1 MNLTVI
7 VTDSTSDIPPE
18 MAKSL
23 GIEVVPLTLMFGS
36 EAFRDNVDITPEQFY
51 ERLPRVSQLP
61 TTSQPSPVEYMNV
74 YRGIMERFPG
84 SAILSFHISSGLSGT
99 YQSAML
105 AKSMLE
111 EEGERITVVDSLS
124 ASYGFGMM
132 VVHAARLAAE
142 GKPPEEIL
150 RSAEELRQSRK
161 LYFLVDTLEYLQK
174 GGRIGKAS
182 AILGT
187 LLNIKP
193 ILSIDKEGIIYAV
206 EKVRGR
212 KKAVARMIEL
222 FKQDLQ
228 GVDRVNV
235 AVGHTAE
242 PSSAEEFLT
251 ELSGHFKLEEKVLT
265 NVGPVVGSHVGNGT
279 LAVFIWPAGK

>member
-1 MNLTVI
+1 MNRTVI
-7 VTDSTSDIPPE
+7 VTDSTSDIPPS
-18 MAKSL
+18 MASEL
-23 GIEVVPLTLMFGS
+23 GIEVVPLTLMFGGES
-36 EAFRDNVDITPEQFY
+36 FRDGIDMTPEQFY
-51 ERLPRVSQLP
+51 ERLPRSSQLP
-61 TTSQPSPVEYMNV
+61 TTSQPSPVEYMNA
-74 YRGIMERFPG
+74 YRRIMEQYPD
-84 SAILSFHISSGLSGT
+84 SKILSFHISSGLSGT
-99 YQSAML
+99 YQSALL

-111 EEGERITVVDSLS
+111 EEGERITVYDSLS
-124 ASYGFGMM
+124 ASYGFGLL
-132 VVHAARLAAE
+132 VVHAARLSAE
-142 GKPPEEIL
+142 GKSPEEIL
-150 RSAEELRQSRK
+150 ESVEALRQSRK

-193 ILSIDKEGIIYAV
+193 ILSIDQEGIIYAV

-222 FKQDLQ
+222 FKSDLP
-228 GVDRVNV
+228 GVSVINV

-242 PSSAEEFLT
+242 TSSAEEFLQ
-251 ELSGHFKLEEKVLT
+251 ELSQHFTLRERVLT

-279 LAVFIWPAGK
+279 LAVFIWPA

>member
-1 MNLTVI
+1 MNRTVI
-7 VTDSTSDIPPE
+7 VTDSTSDIPPALAE
-18 MAKSL
+18 QY
-23 GIEVVPLTLMFGS
+23 GIEVVPLTLMFGE
-36 EAFRDNVDITPEQFY
+36 EAFRDNVDMTPEQFY
-51 ERLPRVSQLP
+51 ERLPRSPQLP

-74 YRGIMERFPG
+74 YRNIQEKHPG
-84 SAILSFHISSGLSGT
+84 SSILSFHISSGLSGT
-99 YQSAML
+99 YQSAVM

-111 EEGERITVVDSLS
+111 EDGEAITVVDSLS
-124 ASYGFGMM
+124 ASYGFGFM
-132 VVHAARLAAE
+132 VVEAARLAEQGHA
-142 GKPPEEIL
+142 PAEIL
-150 RSAEELRQSRK
+150 AKVESLRQSRK

-193 ILSIDKEGIIYAV
+193 ILSIDAEGIIYAV

-222 FKQDLQ
+222 FKADLP
-228 GVDRVNV
+228 GVNTIHV

-242 PSSAEEFLT
+242 PASGEEFLR
-251 ELSGHFKLEEKVLT
+251 ELAGHFTLKEKVLT

-279 LAVFIWPAGK
+279 LAVFIWPA

>member
-1 MNLTVI
+1 MNRTVI
-7 VTDSTSDIPPE
+7 VTDSTSDIPPALAE
-18 MAKSL
+18 QY
-23 GIEVVPLTLMFGS
+23 GIEVVPLTLMFGE
-36 EAFRDNVDITPEQFY
+36 EAFRDNVDMTPEQFY
-51 ERLPRVSQLP
+51 ERLPRSPQLP

-74 YRGIMERFPG
+74 YRRIQEQYPD
-84 SAILSFHISSGLSGT
+84 SPILSFHISSGLSGT
-99 YQSAML
+99 YQSAVL

-111 EEGERITVVDSLS
+111 EDGEAITVVDSLS
-124 ASYGFGMM
+124 ASYGFGFM
-132 VVHAARLAAE
+132 VVEAARLAQQGQEPAA
-142 GKPPEEIL
+142 IL
-150 RSAEELRQSRK
+150 EQVERLRQSRK

-193 ILSIDKEGIIYAV
+193 ILSIDAEGIIYAV

-222 FKQDLQ
+222 FKADLP
-228 GVDRVNV
+228 GVNNINV

-242 PSSAEEFLT
+242 PASGEEFLR
-251 ELSGHFKLEEKVLT
+251 ELAGHFTLKEKVLT

-279 LAVFIWPAGK
+279 LAVFIWPA

>member
-1 MNLTVI
+1 MHRTII
-7 VTDSTSDIPPE
+7 VTDSTSDIPPA
-18 MAKSL
+18 MAEAL
-23 GIEVVPLTLMFGS
+23 GIEVVPLTLMFGE
-36 EAFRDNVDITPEQFY
+36 EAFRDNLDMTPEQFY
-51 ERLPRVSQLP
+51 ERLPRSPQLP

-74 YRGIMERFPG
+74 YRSILERYPD
-84 SAILSFHISSGLSGT
+84 SSILSFHISSGLSGT
-99 YQSAML
+99 YQSAQL

-111 EEGERITVVDSLS
+111 EEGERITVVDTLS
-124 ASYGFGMM
+124 ASYGFGAM
-132 VVHAARLAAE
+132 VTEAARLSAE
-142 GKPPEEIL
+142 GKSPQEIL
-150 RSAEELRQSRK
+150 EAAEKLRVSRK

-193 ILSIDKEGIIYAV
+193 ILSIDSEGVIYAV

-222 FKQDLQ
+222 FKADLQ
-228 GVDRVNV
+228 GVNTINV

-242 PSSAEEFLT
+242 PESGKEILN
-251 ELSGHFKLEEKVLT
+251 ELSGHFTLEEQVLT
-265 NVGPVVGSHVGNGT
+265 NIGPVVGSHVGNGT
-279 LAVFIWPAGK
+279 LAVFIWPA

>member
-1 MNLTVI
+1 MNRTVI
-7 VTDSTSDIPPE
+7 VTDSTSDIPPALAE
-18 MAKSL
+18 KY
-23 GIEVVPLTLMFGS
+23 GIEVVPLTLMFGE
-36 EAFRDNVDITPEQFY
+36 EAFRDNVDMTPEQFY
-51 ERLPRVSQLP
+51 ERLPRSPQLP

-74 YRGIMERFPG
+74 YRSIKERYPD
-84 SAILSFHISSGLSGT
+84 SRILSFHISSGLSGT
-99 YQSAML
+99 YQSAVL

-111 EEGERITVVDSLS
+111 EEGDAITVVDSLS
-124 ASYGFGMM
+124 ASYGFGFM
-132 VVHAARLAAE
+132 VVEAARLAAE
-142 GKPPEEIL
+142 GKGSEEIL
-150 RSAEELRQSRK
+150 ADVESLRKSRK

-193 ILSIDKEGIIYAV
+193 ILSIDAEGIIYAV

-222 FKQDLQ
+222 FKGDLP
-228 GVDRVNV
+228 GVNTINV

-242 PSSAEEFLT
+242 TASGEEFLK
-251 ELSGHFKLEEKVLT
+251 ELAGHFTLEAKVLT
-265 NVGPVVGSHVGNGT
+265 NIGPVVGSHVGNGT
-279 LAVFIWPAGK
+279 LAVFIWPA

>member
-1 MNLTVI
+1 MNRTVI
-7 VTDSTSDIPPE
+7 VTDSTSDIPPS
-18 MAKSL
+18 MASEL
-23 GIEVVPLTLMFGS
+23 GIEVVPLTLMFGGES
-36 EAFRDNVDITPEQFY
+36 FRDGIDMTPEQFY
-51 ERLPRVSQLP
+51 ERLPRSSQLP

-74 YRGIMERFPG
+74 YRRIMEQYPD
-84 SAILSFHISSGLSGT
+84 SKILSFHISSGLSGT
-99 YQSAML
+99 YQSALL

-111 EEGERITVVDSLS
+111 EEGERITVYDSLS
-124 ASYGFGMM
+124 ASYGFGLL
-132 VVHAARLAAE
+132 VVHAARLSAE
-142 GKPPEEIL
+142 GKSPEEIL
-150 RSAEELRQSRK
+150 ESVEALRQSRK

-193 ILSIDKEGIIYAV
+193 ILSIDQEGIIYAV

-222 FKQDLQ
+222 FKADLP
-228 GVDRVNV
+228 GVSVINV

-242 PSSAEEFLT
+242 PSSAEEFLQ
-251 ELSGHFKLEEKVLT
+251 ELSQHFTLKERVLT

-279 LAVFIWPAGK
+279 LAVFIWPA

>member
-1 MNLTVI
+1 MNRTVI
-7 VTDSTSDIPPE
+7 VTDSTSDIPPA
-18 MAKSL
+18 MAEEL
-23 GIEVVPLTLMFGS
+23 GIEVVPLTLMFGE
-36 EAFRDNVDITPEQFY
+36 EAYRDNLDMTPEQFY
-51 ERLPRVSQLP
+51 ERLPRSSQLP

-74 YRGIMERFPG
+74 YRTILERYPG
-84 SAILSFHISSGLSGT
+84 SPILSIHISSGLSGT

-111 EEGERITVVDSLS
+111 EEGEVITVVDSLS
-124 ASYGFGMM
+124 ASYGFGFM
-132 VVHAARLAAE
+132 VTHAARLSAE
-142 GKPPEEIL
+142 GKEPQEIL
-150 RSAEELRQSRK
+150 ESVENLRRSRK

-193 ILSIDKEGIIYAV
+193 ILSIDAEGIIYAV

-222 FKQDLQ
+222 FKGDLQ
-228 GVDRVNV
+228 GVDKINV
-235 AVGHTAE
+235 AVGHTALPE
-242 PSSAEEFLT
+242 SGKEFLN
-251 ELSGHFKLEEKVLT
+251 ELAEHFTLEEQVLT
-265 NVGPVVGSHVGNGT
+265 NIGPVVGSHVGNGT
-279 LAVFIWPAGK
+279 LAVFIWPA

>member
-1 MNLTVI
+1 MNRTVI
-7 VTDSTSDIPPE
+7 VTDSTSDIPPA
-18 MAKSL
+18 MAEAL
-23 GIEVVPLTLMFGS
+23 GIEVVPLTLMFGE
-36 EAFRDNVDITPEQFY
+36 EAYRDNLDMTPEQFY
-51 ERLPRVSQLP
+51 ERLPRTAQLP

-74 YRGIMERFPG
+74 YRNILERYPD
-84 SAILSFHISSGLSGT
+84 SPILSFHISSGLSGT
-99 YQSAML
+99 YQSAVL

-111 EEGERITVVDSLS
+111 EEGEGITVVDSLS
-124 ASYGFGMM
+124 ASYGFGFM
-132 VVHAARLAAE
+132 VTQAARLSAE
-142 GKPPEEIL
+142 GKGPQEIL
-150 RSAEELRQSRK
+150 EAVERLRQSRK

-193 ILSIDKEGIIYAV
+193 ILSIDAEGIIYAV

-222 FKQDLQ
+222 FKEDLQ
-228 GVDRVNV
+228 DVNNINV

-242 PSSAEEFLT
+242 PESAREFLK
-251 ELSGHFKLEEKVLT
+251 ELAGHFTLEEQVLT
-265 NVGPVVGSHVGNGT
+265 NIGPVVGSHVGNGT
-279 LAVFIWPAGK
+279 LAVFIWPA

>member
-1 MNLTVI
+1 MNRTVI
-7 VTDSTSDIPPE
+7 VTDSTSDIPPA
-18 MAKSL
+18 MAEQY
-23 GIEVVPLTLMFGS
+23 GIEVVPLTLMFGE
-36 EAFRDNVDITPEQFY
+36 EAFRDNVDMTPEQFY
-51 ERLPRVSQLP
+51 ERLPRSPQLP

-74 YRGIMERFPG
+74 YRRIQEQYPG
-84 SAILSFHISSGLSGT
+84 SPILSFHISSGLSGT
-99 YQSAML
+99 YQSAVL

-111 EEGERITVVDSLS
+111 EDGEAVTVVDSLS
-124 ASYGFGMM
+124 ASYGFGFM
-132 VVHAARLAAE
+132 VVEAARLAQQ
-142 GKPPEEIL
+142 GKEPAAIL
-150 RSAEELRQSRK
+150 EQVERLRQSRK

-193 ILSIDKEGIIYAV
+193 ILSIDAEGIIYAV

-222 FKQDLQ
+222 FKADLP
-228 GVDRVNV
+228 GVNNINV

-242 PSSAEEFLT
+242 PASGEEFLR
-251 ELSGHFKLEEKVLT
+251 ELAGHFTLKEKVLT

-279 LAVFIWPAGK
+279 LAVFIWPA

>member
-1 MNLTVI
+1 MNRTVI
-7 VTDSTSDIPPE
+7 VTDSTSDIPPA
-18 MAKSL
+18 MAAAY
-23 GIEVVPLTLMFGS
+23 GIEIVPLTLMFGE
-36 EAFRDNVDITPEQFY
+36 EAYRDNVDMTPEQFY
-51 ERLPRVSQLP
+51 ERLPRAAQLP

-74 YRGIMERFPG
+74 YRSILERNPG
-84 SAILSFHISSGLSGT
+84 STILSFHISSGLSGT
-99 YQSAML
+99 YQSAVL

-111 EEGERITVVDSLS
+111 EEGEAITVVDSLS
-124 ASYGFGMM
+124 ASYGFGFM
-132 VVHAARLAAE
+132 VVEAARLAAE
-142 GKPPEEIL
+142 GKEPQEIL
-150 RSAEELRQSRK
+150 EAAEKLRQSRK

-193 ILSIDKEGIIYAV
+193 ILSIDAEGIIYAV

-212 KKAVARMIEL
+212 KKAIARMIEL
-222 FKQDLQ
+222 FKADLP
-228 GVDRVNV
+228 GVNKIKV

-242 PSSAEEFLT
+242 PAYGEEFLK
-251 ELSGHFKLEEKVLT
+251 ELAGHFTLEEQVLT

-279 LAVFIWPAGK
+279 LAVFIWPA

>member
-1 MNLTVI
+1 MNHTVI
-7 VTDSTSDIPPE
+7 VTDSTSDIPPA
-18 MAKSL
+18 MAEAL
-23 GIEVVPLTLMFGS
+23 GIEVVPLTLMFGE
-36 EAFRDNVDITPEQFY
+36 EAFRDNLDMTPEQFY
-51 ERLPRVSQLP
+51 ERLPRSSQLP
-61 TTSQPSPVEYMNV
+61 TTSQPSPIEYMNV
-74 YRGIMERFPG
+74 YRSIKERYPDCE
-84 SAILSFHISSGLSGT
+84 ILSIHISSGLSGT

-111 EEGERITVVDSLS
+111 EEGEGITVVDSLS

-132 VVHAARLAAE
+132 VVHAARMAAE
-142 GKPPEEIL
+142 RKQLQEIL
-150 RSAEELRQSRK
+150 ESIESLRQSRK

-193 ILSIDKEGIIYAV
+193 ILSIDSEGIIYAV

-222 FKQDLQ
+222 FKADLQ
-228 GVDRVNV
+228 GVNKVNV

-242 PSSAEEFLT
+242 PQTGQEFLN
-251 ELSGHFKLEEKVLT
+251 ELSGHFTLEETVLT

-279 LAVFIWPAGK
+279 LAVFIWPA

>member
-1 MNLTVI
+1 MNRTII

-18 MAKSL
+18 MVEAY
-23 GIEVVPLTLMFGS
+23 GIEVVPLTLMFGE
-36 EAFRDNVDITPEQFY
+36 EAFRDKVDMTPEQFY
-51 ERLPRVSQLP
+51 ERLPRSPQLP
-61 TTSQPSPVEYMNV
+61 TTSQPSPVQYMEV
-74 YRGIMERFPG
+74 YRNILERNPDC
-84 SAILSFHISSGLSGT
+84 SILSFHISSGLSGT
-99 YQSAML
+99 YQSAVM

-111 EEGERITVVDSLS
+111 EDGEGITVVDTLS
-124 ASYGFGMM
+124 ASYGFGFM
-132 VVHAARLAAE
+132 VVEAARMSAE
-142 GKPPEEIL
+142 GKTPQEIL
-150 RSAEELRQSRK
+150 ETTERMRVARK

-193 ILSIDKEGIIYAV
+193 ILSIDPEGTIYAV

-222 FKQDLQ
+222 FKKDLP
-228 GVDRVNV
+228 GVDKINV

-242 PSSAEEFLT
+242 PASGEEFMN
-251 ELSGHFKLEEKVLT
+251 ELKGHFTLEEKVLT

-279 LAVFIWPAGK
+279 LAVFIWPA

>member
-1 MNLTVI
+1 MNRTVI
-7 VTDSTSDIPPE
+7 VTDSTSDIPPLLAE
-18 MAKSL
+18 AY
-23 GIEVVPLTLMFGS
+23 GIEVVPLTLMFGE
-36 EAFRDNVDITPEQFY
+36 EAYRDNLDMTPEQFY
-51 ERLPRVSQLP
+51 ERLPRSPQLP

-74 YRGIMERFPG
+74 YRGILERYEG
-84 SAILSFHISSGLSGT
+84 CAILSFHISSGLSGT
-99 YQSAML
+99 YQSAVL

-111 EEGERITVVDSLS
+111 EDGANITVVDSLS
-124 ASYGFGMM
+124 ASYGFGFM
-132 VVHAARLAAE
+132 VVEAARLAVE
-142 GKPPEEIL
+142 GKSPEQIIE
-150 RSAEELRQSRK
+150 AVEKLRQSRK

-193 ILSIDKEGIIYAV
+193 ILSIDAEGIIYAV

-222 FKQDLQ
+222 FKNDLP
-228 GVDRVNV
+228 GVNKINV

-242 PSSAEEFLT
+242 PAYGEEFLK
-251 ELSGHFKLEEKVLT
+251 ELAGHFTLDEKVLT
-265 NVGPVVGSHVGNGT
+265 NIGPVVGSHVGNGT
-279 LAVFIWPAGK
+279 LAVFIWPA

>member
-1 MNLTVI
+1 MNRIII
-7 VTDSTSDIPPE
+7 VTDSTSDIPPG
-18 MAKSL
+18 MAEAL
-23 GIEVVPLTLMFGS
+23 GIKVVPLTLMFGE
-36 EAFRDNVDITPEQFY
+36 EAFRDNLDMTPEQFY
-51 ERLPRVSQLP
+51 ERLPRSQRLP

-74 YRGIMERFPG
+74 YRTILDENPE
-84 SAILSFHISSGLSGT
+84 STILSFHISSGLSGT
-99 YQSAML
+99 YQSAKL

-111 EEGERITVVDSLS
+111 EEGDRITVVDTLS
-124 ASYGFGMM
+124 ASYGFGFM

-142 GKPPEEIL
+142 GKSAEEIL
-150 RSAEELRQSRK
+150 ESAEKLRASRK

-193 ILSIDKEGIIYAV
+193 ILSIDEEGIIYAV

-222 FKQDLQ
+222 FKADLP
-228 GVDRVNV
+228 GVNKINV

-242 PSSAEEFLT
+242 PESGKEFLN
-251 ELSGHFKLEEKVLT
+251 ELAGHFTLEEQVLT

-279 LAVFIWPAGK
+279 LAVFIWPA

>member
-1 MNLTVI
+1 MKRTLI

-18 MAKSL
+18 LAREL
-23 GIEVVPLTLMFGS
+23 GIEVVPLKLMFGEES
-36 EAFRDNVDITPEQFY
+36 FRDGVDMTPEQFY
-51 ERLPRVSQLP
+51 DRLPRSPQLP
-61 TTSQPSPVEYMNV
+61 TTSQPSPVEYMDV
-74 YRGIMERFPG
+74 YRSILAKHPG
-84 SAILSFHISSGLSGT
+84 SSILSFHISSGLSGT
-99 YQSAML
+99 YQSAVL

-111 EEGERITVVDSLS
+111 EEGEQITVVDSLS
-124 ASYGFGMM
+124 ASYGFGLL
-132 VVHAARLAAE
+132 VVQAARWAEE

-150 RSAEELRQSRK
+150 EAVERLRRSRK

-193 ILSIDKEGIIYAV
+193 ILSIDEEGIIYAV

-222 FKQDLQ
+222 FKADLP
-228 GVDRVNV
+228 GVDHINV

-242 PSSAEEFLT
+242 PAAGEEFLK
-251 ELSGHFKLEEKVLT
+251 ELAGHFSLNEQVLT

-279 LAVFIWPAGK
+279 LAVFIWPA

>member
-1 MNLTVI
+1 MNRTVI
-7 VTDSTSDIPPE
+7 VTDSTSDIPPALAE
-18 MAKSL
+18 QY
-23 GIEVVPLTLMFGS
+23 GIEVVPLTLMFGE
-36 EAFRDNVDITPEQFY
+36 EAFRDQVDMTPEQFY
-51 ERLPRVSQLP
+51 ERLPRSPQLP

-74 YRGIMERFPG
+74 YRRIQEQYPG
-84 SAILSFHISSGLSGT
+84 SPILSFHISSGLSGT
-99 YQSAML
+99 YQSAVL

-111 EEGERITVVDSLS
+111 EDGEAITVVDSLS
-124 ASYGFGMM
+124 ASYGFGFM
-132 VVHAARLAAE
+132 VVEAARLAQQGQEPAA
-142 GKPPEEIL
+142 IL
-150 RSAEELRQSRK
+150 EQVERLRQSRK

-193 ILSIDKEGIIYAV
+193 ILSIDAEGIIYAV

-222 FKQDLQ
+222 FKADLP
-228 GVDRVNV
+228 GVNNINV

-242 PSSAEEFLT
+242 PASGEEFLR
-251 ELSGHFKLEEKVLT
+251 ELAGHFTLKEKVLT

-279 LAVFIWPAGK
+279 LAVFIWPA